1 MTEEVLFE
9 AEQKHMES
17 TLYGL
22 VGAREPGFDDFLS
35 GGLEKAMKM
44 LATDS
49 IVNEI

>member
-44 LATDS
+44 LGTDS

>member
-35 GGLEKAMKM
+35 GGLEKALKM
-44 LATDS
+44 LYADAVS
-49 IVNEI
+49 KEL

>member
-22 VGAREPGFDDFLS
+22 VGAREPGFEDFIAK
-35 GGLEKAMKM
+35 GLERAMTM
-44 LATDS
+44 LSAEEMAS
-49 IVNEI
+49 HK